1 MGVPPVAKT
10 APISE
15 DGCMNDHAPFSDN
28 SAAISLNANAYQL
41 CEVME
46 ESADE
51 MRVEIREGEGGF
63 HVIDCGIDV
72 EGGLAAGR
80 LLAEICMADLGEV
93 EIGRGDT
100 SIWPGPQVSITTDH
114 PVAACLASQYAGW
127 KITAEGYFAM
137 GSGPMRAV
145 AGKEDL
151 FDAIGRWPREEV
163 AVGVLESDALPPDEV
178 GLKIAEDCGVAP
190 KDLVLLVAPT
200 RSLAGTVQIVA
211 RSVETT
217 LHKLH
222 ELRFD
227 VSRVVSGFGSA
238 PLPPPA
244 PDQIDAIGRTNDA
257 ILYGGEVTL
266 WVRGDEASIEEIG
279 PQVPSAAS
287 QDHGLPFADVFRRVD
302 GDFYQI
308 DPLLF
313 SPAVVTLISLDTG
326 RSFRF
331 GKTMPEVLRQ
341 SFGG

>member
-1 MGVPPVAKT
+1 MGVLPVAKT
-10 APISE
+10 ATIS
-15 DGCMNDHAPFSDN
+15 DDSRMNNPTPFPDKTTKLPLN
-28 SAAISLNANAYQL
+28 SNAYQL

-51 MRVEIREGEGGF
+51 LKVEIREGESGV
-63 HVIDCGIDV
+63 HVVDCGIDV

-93 EIGRGDT
+93 EIGRGDA
-100 SIWPGPQVSITTDH
+100 SIWPGPQVSVTTDH

-127 KITAEGYFAM
+127 KISAEGYFAM
-137 GSGPMRAV
+137 GSGPMRA
-145 AGKEDL
+145 AANKEEL
-151 FDAIGRWPREEV
+151 FESIGRWQSEEV
-163 AVGVLESDALPPDEV
+163 AVGVLESDAPPPDEV
-178 GLKIAEDCGVAP
+178 GQKIAEDCGVAP
-190 KDLVLLVAPT
+190 RDLVLLVAPT
-200 RSLAGTVQIVA
+200 TSMAGTVQIVA

-227 VSRVVSGFGSA
+227 VSRIVSGFGSA

-244 PDQIDAIGRTNDA
+244 PEQIDAIGRTNDA

-266 WVRGDEASIEEIG
+266 WVRGDVASIEEIG
-279 PQVPSAAS
+279 PKVPSTAS
-287 QDHGLPFADVFRRVD
+287 KDHGLPFAEIFRRVD

-313 SPAVVTLISLDTG
+313 SPAVITLISLETG
-326 RSFRF
+326 KSFRF
-331 GKTMPEVLRQ
+331 GETMPEVLRR